1 MDPLV
6 EEQETT
12 MFNPIT
18 LSFLSSYGW
27 YIVGASALIMYATTK
42 LRPRLDKWRESQEDA
57 KYHKDSDLGAARRRA
72 EQEAREKQQRALEE
86 ASRRAAEEKTL
97 REERKRAEALERL
110 QKYGSDLGA
119 GRTLRDDDFLPLS
132 GGASTSSYRAPKRS
146 ACSRGGCGR

>member
-12 MFNPIT
+12 TFNPIT
-18 LSFLSSYGW
+18 LTLGFLSSYGW

-57 KYHKDSDLGAARRRA
+57 RYHKDSDLGAARRRA

-97 REERKRAEALERL
+97 VVICIRF
-110 QKYGSDLGA
+110 YT
-119 GRTLRDDDFLPLS
+119 TLP
-132 GGASTSSYRAPKRS
+132 
-146 ACSRGGCGR
+146 